1 MDFDAYIII
10 GQSFPAAML
19 ELLDKHLRRL
29 ADKLLTELLAMLVI
43 TIKQALA
50 AGLLHFFFDLIA
62 HTGRW
67 RTLARREAE
76 NVRFRKGQ
84 LASQLVRLLKI
95 VVALARKAGD
105 NIGANGDAGYL
116 LVHCCDDCMVT
127 GAIVA
132 TGHFAWNIVRTAL
145 HG

>member
-29 ADKLLTELLAMLVI
+29 ADKLLTELLAILVVK
-43 TIKQALA
+43 IKQALA
-50 AGLLHFFFDLIA
+50 AGLLHFFFYLIA

-67 RTLARREAE
+67 RTLARRETE

-84 LASQLVRLLKI
+84 LASHLVRLLKI
-95 VVALARKAGD
+95 VVALAGKARD
-105 NIGANGDAGYL
+105 NIGANGDARNLSLNG
-116 LVHCCDDCMVT
+116 CDDGMVT
-127 GAIVA
+127 VA
-132 TGHFAWNIVRTAL
+132 AVAAGHFA
-145 HG
+145 